1 MNGHPLRLDVDEV
14 WHALEEIDPVAAL
27 AHEVAHG
34 GSPAQRIIPWP
45 TPESDLVMLEDSV
58 TGARCAAPADVMRA
72 VGTAARCA
80 FVARHLLDRMVV
92 TAGVIG
98 SGLAAQFTLG
108 VIAQR
113 VPGVSHVA
121 LCSEDTVIEPRVVD
135 LLDLVGIGFTVA
147 DKADEAALGA
157 NLVIAL
163 GPPAADLR
171 AGALTPRA
179 VLVNASGTDL
189 PAELVNRAGESYVDW
204 MGLLGAH
211 EHRHVARSRSILRG
225 DFSQMLAGR
234 PGHLDH
240 VVLVELLDG
249 SPVNKSVASRL
260 HAAARMRGLGRPL
273 PGPPDSGPGEQDD
286 E

>member
-27 AHEVAHG
+27 ADEVAHG
-34 GSPAQRIIPWP
+34 ESRTQRISPWP
-45 TPESDLVMLEDSV
+45 TPEGDIVMVEDSV
-58 TGARCAAPADVMRA
+58 TGARCAAPADAMQA

-80 FVARHLLDRMVV
+80 FVARHLLDHMVV

-98 SGLAAQFTLG
+98 SGLTAQFTLA
-108 VIAQR
+108 VLAQR

-121 LCSEDTVIEPRVVD
+121 LCSGDATIEPRVAD
-135 LLDLVGIGFTVA
+135 LLDLVGTGFTAV

-163 GPPAADLR
+163 GAPAADLR
-171 AGALTPRA
+171 AGDLTPRT

-189 PAELVNRAGESYVDW
+189 PAELVDRAGESYVDR

-225 DFSQMLAGR
+225 DFRQMLGGR
-234 PGHLDH
+234 PGPLDH
-240 VVLVELLDG
+240 LVLVELLDG
-249 SPVNKSVASRL
+249 GPINKSVASRL
-260 HAAARMRGLGRPL
+260 HAAARQSGLGRPL
-273 PGPPDSGPGEQDD
+273 AGPSDGNPGDQDD
-286 E
+286 Q

>member
-14 WHALEEIDPVAAL
+14 WRALEEIDPVAAL
-27 AHEVAHG
+27 ADEVARG
-34 GSPAQRIIPWP
+34 GSLTQRISPWP
-45 TPESDLVMLEDSV
+45 APDSDLLVVEDSV
-58 TGARCAAPADVMRA
+58 TGERCAAPADAMRA

-80 FVARHLLDRMVV
+80 FVARHLLHHMVV

-108 VIAQR
+108 MLAQR

-121 LCSEDTVIEPRVVD
+121 LCSGDAAIEPRVLD
-135 LLDLVGIGFTVA
+135 LLDLVGIGFTMV

-171 AGALTPRA
+171 AGALTPRT

-189 PAELVNRAGESYVDW
+189 PAELTGRAGESYVDR

-211 EHRHVARSRSILRG
+211 EHRQVARSRSILRG
-225 DFSQMLAGR
+225 DFRQMLAGR
-234 PGHLDH
+234 PGYLDH
-240 VVLVELLDG
+240 LVLVELLDG
-249 SPVNKSVASRL
+249 RPIDKSVASRL
-260 HAAARMRGLGRPL
+260 HAAARQRGLGRPL
-273 PGPPDSGPGEQDD
+273 AGPPDGNTGEQDD
-286 E
+286 Q